1 MEQEKTI
8 SGYCRYLDQSR
19 IVLVELTDGEVTD
32 VDCCYGS
39 CPISPAVSSPKKSTD
54 CKAIIEKSCH
64 SEERSDKESPRE

>member
-8 SGYCRYLDQSR
+8 SGYCQYLDQSR

-39 CPISPAVSSPKKSTD
+39 CPHQSSCLIAKEID
-54 CKAIIEKSCH
+54 GLQ
-64 SEERSDKESPRE
+64 SDH